1 MTGMGS
7 CSSAVKAMFSRAS
20 LRETTSSR
28 TWTNSLMSE
37 PAQNA
42 LLPDPVTTSTHP
54 LVAPNV
60 ATGGGE
66 LVERNKSGEV
76 ERWVVEGEH
85 HDAATLQTV
94 FDEGALRHT
103 GSFLTS

>member
-66 LVERNKSGEV
+66 LVERNKGGEV

>member
-1 MTGMGS
+1 
-7 CSSAVKAMFSRAS
+7 
-20 LRETTSSR
+20 
-28 TWTNSLMSE
+28 MSE

-42 LLPDPVTTSTHP
+42 LLPDPRHHDGTHP
-54 LVAPNV
+54 LVGRNV
-60 ATGGGE
+60 AAGGQE
-66 LVERNKSGEV
+66 LVERNKGGEV

-94 FDEGALRHT
+94 VDEGALRHT